1 MTCIVAVQ
9 SQLYGALTF
18 STMISIYLA
27 GE

>member
-9 SQLYGALTF
+9 SQLCGTLTF
-18 STMISIYLA
+18 ASMISIYLA